1 MNNISDKE
9 LDKLAHLARLSF
21 EGDERIQIKNELA
34 KIISFCEKLNQ
45 INTEGIEPLI
55 YVTPTLNN
63 VREDVVQQVITK
75 EEALKN
81 APMKDSDF
89 FRIPKVISE
98 KK

>member
-21 EGDERIQIKNELA
+21 EGEERTQIKNELA

-45 INTEGIEPLI
+45 IDTEGIEPLI

-63 VREDVVQQVITK
+63 VREDVVQEVITK

-81 APMKDSDF
+81 APKKDSDF

>member
-21 EGDERIQIKNELA
+21 EGDERIQIKNELV

-45 INTEGIEPLI
+45 IDTEGIEPLI

-63 VREDVVQQVITK
+63 VREDVVQEVITK

-81 APMKDSDF
+81 APKKDSDF

>member
-1 MNNISDKE
+1 MSNISDKE

-21 EGDERIQIKNELA
+21 EGEERIQIKNELA

-45 INTEGIEPLI
+45 IDTEGIEPLI

-63 VREDVVQQVITK
+63 VREDVVQEVITK
-75 EEALKN
+75 DEALKN
-81 APMKDSDF
+81 APKKDSDF

>member
-1 MNNISDKE
+1 MSNISDKE

-21 EGDERIQIKNELA
+21 EGEERIQIKQELA

-45 INTEGIEPLI
+45 VDTEGIEPLI

-63 VREDVVQQVITK
+63 VREDVVQEVITK

-81 APMKDSDF
+81 APKKDSDF